1 MLSFFQNQPKEAAIG
16 VDPWCVSIDT
26 AKRWEH
32 AFTKK
37 QQKLVQTSKNLVDEV
52 WKNQPPPEI
61 NPVIIHPLEFSG
73 RSIKDKLNDLRENLK
88 QEKARGIIITA
99 LVEVT
104 LSKLY
109 NFFLLLFSSC

>member
-1 MLSFFQNQPKEAAIG
+1 M
-16 VDPWCVSIDT
+16 SIDT

-32 AFTKK
+32 AFAKK

-88 QEKARGIIITA
+88 QEQARGIIITA
-99 LVEVT
+99 LDEVS

-109 NFFLLLFSSC
+109 IFFCCYFLLVENFIKFGPLTCI